1 MSGSPSD
8 ALGHDGAPPPGPGAA
23 AFDVCGPLPSGVTVL
38 EASAGTGKTYTIA
51 ALTARYVAEGMPL
64 EQMLLVTFTR
74 MATGEL
80 RDRVRERLVAV
91 EQGLTRALAEEASRS
106 ATADE
111 VVRLLAQG
119 STAQVTERRDR
130 LARAL
135 ADFDAATIATTHG
148 FCQEVLGGLGIA
160 GDIAADTVF
169 AEDLTDLLEEVVDD
183 LYVRRF
189 HARDTPDFTRA
200 QAMRIAL
207 MAVNNPAARIEP
219 ESAPDESVAAMRVR
233 LARAVRAELEARKR
247 ATGVMTYDDL
257 LTRLH
262 DALRGPGGEAVAKRL
277 RARFAVVLVD
287 EFQDTDPVQWEIM
300 RRAFGDGTLVL
311 IGDPKQAIYAF
322 RGADVYAYIDAAAS
336 AGSHA
341 TLVVNWRSDQGL
353 IDAYDALFSGAR
365 LGHEGI
371 VYRAVRA
378 AGCNQAPRLTGTPV
392 SAPLRLRIARRDDP
406 AVGRTP
412 GGYAR
417 KQPAREQIA
426 ADLADDLV
434 ALLESGAEVEIRDQ
448 AGATVRRERVRPGHV
463 AVLVRTHRNAARVRD
478 ALDGAGIPAV
488 VSGAG
493 SVFGTPA
500 AGEWLR
506 LLDAIERPASA
517 PRAHSAAL
525 TCFLGWSAERVALAG
540 DDDWED
546 VHRRLHEWG
555 RVLRDRG
562 VASLTER
569 ITLTEGL
576 PGRVLATADGE
587 RRMTDVRH
595 VAQLL
600 HAAASSEQLGTAALA
615 SWLRRRIAEADRDT
629 ADEERSR
636 RLESD
641 AAAVQILTIHRSK
654 GLEFPIVYLPY
665 LWEDVPLARDP
676 EPIFFHEPVLGDART
691 IDVGL
696 DGPDWSRHLR
706 QHQAEQRGEDLR
718 LAYVALTRA
727 RHQAVVWWA
736 GSFDSRNSAL
746 SRLVFGRGVG
756 EDVPPTGRFTPSDD
770 AAQARLEELAAK
782 APGCVSVERAEPG
795 PPRRWSSAPGPR
807 AGLEVA
813 RFERGIDRD
822 WRRTSYSD
830 ITVAAHEP
838 LVGSEPEEDV
848 VADEHPPGAPVAAPL
863 AAAATGAAAAAGVL
877 PSAVDAALHAVP
889 SPLAAMPAGVHVG
902 TFVHRLLQVADFAA
916 PDLDGEL
923 ARHVATTR
931 RPADVGDPEV
941 VVAGLGAALRTPLGP
956 LLSGRRLCDV
966 TRADRLD
973 ELAFELPLAGG
984 DTGGGAGLE
993 LAAVGVLLREHLP
1006 AGDPL
1011 AGYAA
1016 RLADPA
1022 LRSGARG
1029 YLTGSIDLVVRD
1041 GERFAVIDYKTNWLA
1056 GPGEELTAWH
1066 HRPAAL
1072 MAEMERYHYGLQAL
1086 LYTVALHRY
1095 LRWRLRGYDPE
1106 RHLAGVLYLFLRG
1119 MSGPDTPVVGTNP
1132 CGVFAWQPPA
1142 RLVEALSDVL
1152 DRGAAR

>member
-1 MSGSPSD
+1 MTD
-8 ALGHDGAPPPGPGAA
+8 AP
-23 AFDVCGPLPSGVTVL
+23 FDVCGPLPSGVTVL

-51 ALTARYVAEGMPL
+51 ALTARYVAEGTPL
-64 EQMLLVTFTR
+64 HRMLLVTFTR

-91 EQGLTRALAEEASRS
+91 ERGLTEALRGGVESFAPPGGEL
-106 ATADE
+106 TTPPPGDE
-111 VVRLLAQG
+111 VVRLLARG
-119 STAQVTERRDR
+119 SAADVTQRRDN
-130 LARAL
+130 LSRAL

-148 FCQEVLGGLGIA
+148 FCQEVLGGLGLA

-169 AEDLTDLLEEVVDD
+169 VEDLQDLLEEVVDD

-189 HARDTPDFTRA
+189 HHTLETPAFSRA

-207 MAVNNPAARIEP
+207 MAVNNPKARIEP
-219 ESAPDESVAAMRVR
+219 EAAPGESVAAMRVR
-233 LARAVRAELEARKR
+233 LAHAVRAELERRKR
-247 ATGVMTYDDL
+247 ANGVMTYDDL
-257 LTRLH
+257 LTRLD
-262 DALRGPGGEAVAKRL
+262 DALAPPGGEAVA
-277 RARFAVVLVD
+277 ARMRQRFEVVLVD

-300 RRAFGDGTLVL
+300 RRAFGAGTLVL

-322 RGADVYAYIDAAAS
+322 RGADVYSYVEAKAS
-336 AGSHA
+336 AASHA
-341 TLVVNWRSDQGL
+341 TLAVNWRSDQGL
-353 IDAYDALFSGAR
+353 IDAYDALFRGAR

-378 AGCNQAPRLTGTPV
+378 ADANQAPRLTGAPV
-392 SAPLRLRIARRDDP
+392 AAPLRIRVARRDDP
-406 AVGRTP
+406 AIGRTP

-426 ADLADDLV
+426 ADVADDLV
-434 ALLESGAEVEIRDQ
+434 ALLESGAAVETRDQ
-448 AGATVRRERVRPGHV
+448 GGAVVRREPVAPGHV
-463 AVLVRTHRNAARVRD
+463 AVLVRTHRNAAQVRD

-500 AGEWLR
+500 ATEWLR
-506 LLDAIERPASA
+506 LIDAIERPSSS
-517 PRAHSAAL
+517 PRARAAAL
-525 TCFLGWSAERVALAG
+525 TCFLGWSAERVALARE
-540 DDDWED
+540 DEWED

-587 RRMTDVRH
+587 RRMTDLRH

-600 HAAASSEQLGTAALA
+600 HGAATSEQLGTAALA
-615 SWLRRRIAEADRDT
+615 AWLRRRIAEAERDT

-676 EPIFFHEPVLGDART
+676 EPIFFHEPVHGDART

-696 DGPDWSRHLR
+696 DGPDWNRHLQ
-706 QHQAEQRGEDLR
+706 QHHAEQRGEDLR

-736 GSFDSRNSAL
+736 GSFDSRHSAL
-746 SRLVFGRGVG
+746 SRLLFARGDD
-756 EDVPPTGRFTPSDD
+756 EDVPALGRATPSDD
-770 AAQARLEELAAK
+770 DATARLEELALR
-782 APGCVSVERAEPG
+782 APGRISVERARPG
-795 PPRRWSSAPGPR
+795 PPRRWSSAPP
-807 AGLEVA
+807 AGADLAVA
-813 RFERGIDRD
+813 TFDRPIDSR

-830 ITVAAHEP
+830 ITAAAHEP
-838 LVGSEPEEDV
+838 LVASEPEEGV
-848 VADEHPPGAPVAAPL
+848 VADEHAPAAPVAPPRNHSEVDAEV
-863 AAAATGAAAAAGVL
+863 AE
-877 PSAVDAALHAVP
+877 DAALLAVA

-902 TFVHRLLQVADFAA
+902 TFVHRLLQDADFAA
-916 PDLDGEL
+916 PDLDAEL
-923 ARHVATTR
+923 RTRVAAGR
-931 RPADVGDPEV
+931 RPADIGDAAV
-941 VVAGLGAALRTPLGP
+941 VVAGLSAALRTPLGP
-956 LLSGRRLCDV
+956 LLGGRRLADV

-984 DTGGGAGLE
+984 DTPGGDGLD
-993 LAAVGVLLREHLP
+993 LAAVGALLEEYLP

-1011 AGYAA
+1011 RGYAA
-1016 RLADPA
+1016 RLSDPA

-1029 YLTGSIDLVVRD
+1029 YLTGSIDLVLRD
-1041 GERFAVIDYKTNWLA
+1041 GERFAVVDYKTNFLA

-1072 MAEMERYHYGLQAL
+1072 AAEMERYHYGLQAL

-1095 LRWRLRGYDPE
+1095 LRWRLNGYDPE
-1106 RHLAGVLYLFLRG
+1106 RNLAGVLYLFLRG
-1119 MSGPDTPVVGTNP
+1119 MSGPATPVVGESP
-1132 CGVFAWQPPA
+1132 CGVFAWKPPPGF
-1142 RLVEALSDVL
+1142 VVALSDVL
-1152 DRGAAR
+1152 DRGGAP

>member
-1 MSGSPSD
+1 MSELPF
-8 ALGHDGAPPPGPGAA
+8 H
-23 AFDVCGPLPSGVTVL
+23 VCGPLPSGVTVL

-51 ALTARYVAEGMPL
+51 ALTARYVAEGTPL
-64 EQMLLVTFTR
+64 HRMLLVTFTR

-91 EQGLTRALAEEASRS
+91 ERGLTRALAGDAV
-106 ATADE
+106 TDDE

-119 STAQVTERRDR
+119 GERQVTARRDN
-130 LARAL
+130 LTRAL

-160 GDIAADTVF
+160 GDIAADTAFV
-169 AEDLTDLLEEVVDD
+169 EDLHDLLEEVVDD

-189 HARDTPDFTRA
+189 HHDRATPAFTRA

-207 MAVNNPAARIEP
+207 MAANNPTAPVEP
-219 ESAPDESVAAMRVR
+219 ETAPENSVAAMRVR
-233 LARAVRAELEARKR
+233 LAHKVREELRARKH

-257 LTRLH
+257 LTRL
-262 DALRGPGGEAVAKRL
+262 DEALSPPGGPAVAAHMRE
-277 RARFAVVLVD
+277 RFEVVLVD

-300 RRAFGDGTLVL
+300 RRAFSAGTLVL

-322 RGADVYAYIDAAAS
+322 RGADVYSYVEAKAS

-341 TLVVNWRSDQGL
+341 TLAVNWRSDQGL
-353 IDAYDALFSGAR
+353 IDAYDAVFRGAR

-371 VYRAVRA
+371 VYRTVA
-378 AGCNQAPRLTGTPV
+378 AADANQAPRLTGAPV
-392 SAPLRLRIARRDDP
+392 AAPLRVRVARRDDP

-426 ADLADDLV
+426 ADLAADLV
-434 ALLESGAEVEIRDQ
+434 ALLESAAEIETRDQ
-448 AGATVRRERVRPGHV
+448 AGQPLHRERVQPGHV
-463 AVLVRTHRNAARVRD
+463 AVLVRTHRNAAQVRD

-500 AGEWLR
+500 AIEWLR
-506 LLDAIERPASA
+506 LMDAIERPSSP
-517 PRAHSAAL
+517 PRARAAAL
-525 TCFLGWSAERVALAG
+525 TCFLGWSAERVAVAR
-540 DDDWED
+540 DDEWED
-546 VHRRLHEWG
+546 VHRRLHAWG

-587 RRMTDVRH
+587 RRLTDLRH

-600 HAAASSEQLGTAALA
+600 HGEATSEQLGTAALA

-665 LWEDVPLARDP
+665 LWEDVPLAREP
-676 EPIFFHEPVLGDART
+676 EPIFFHEPARDDART

-696 DGPDWSRHLR
+696 EGPDWNRHLQ
-706 QHQAEQRGEDLR
+706 QHHAEQRGEDLR

-736 GSFDSRNSAL
+736 GSFDSRHSAL
-746 SRLVFGRGVG
+746 SRLLFARGDD
-756 EDVPPTGRFTPSDD
+756 EDVPALGRVTPSDD
-770 AAQARLEELAAK
+770 DATARLEELAAR
-782 APGCVSVERAEPG
+782 APGRISVELARPG
-795 PPRRWSSAPGPR
+795 APGRWSSAPPPP
-807 AGLEVA
+807 ADLAVA
-813 RFERGIDRD
+813 TFGRPIDWR

-830 ITVAAHEP
+830 ITSAAHEP
-838 LVGSEPEEDV
+838 LVASEPEEGV
-848 VADEHPPGAPVAAPL
+848 VADEHAPGAPAGTAPAPAPRAVAE
-863 AAAATGAAAAAGVL
+863 
-877 PSAVDAALHAVP
+877 AALLATA

-902 TFVHRLLQVADFAA
+902 TFVHRLLQDADFAA
-916 PDLDGEL
+916 PDLDAEL
-923 ARHVATTR
+923 RGLVTAAR
-931 RPADVGDPEV
+931 RPADVGDAAT
-941 VVAGLGAALRTPLGP
+941 VVAGLSAALRTPLGP
-956 LLSGRRLCDV
+956 LLGDRRLCDV

-973 ELAFELPLAGG
+973 ELGFELPLAGG
-984 DTGGGAGLE
+984 DAPGGDGLDLGAIG
-993 LAAVGVLLREHLP
+993 ALLREQLP

-1016 RLADPA
+1016 RLSDPA
-1022 LRSGARG
+1022 LRGGARG
-1029 YLTGSIDLVVRD
+1029 YLTGSIDLVLRD
-1041 GERFAVIDYKTNWLA
+1041 GDRYAVVDYKSNYLA
-1056 GPGEELTAWH
+1056 SPGEQLTAWH

-1072 MAEMERYHYGLQAL
+1072 AAEMERYHYGLQAL
-1086 LYTVALHRY
+1086 LYAVALHRY
-1095 LRWRLRGYDPE
+1095 LRWRLNGYDPE
-1106 RHLAGVLYLFLRG
+1106 RNLAGVLYLFLRG
-1119 MSGPDTPVVGTNP
+1119 MSGPDTPVVDGSP
-1132 CGVFAWQPPA
+1132 CGVFGWRPPA
-1142 RLVEALSDVL
+1142 QLVVALSDVL
-1152 DRGAAR
+1152 DRGGAA